1 MFGDVPYALA
11 LAAGLVAAFNP
22 CGFALLPAYLTLLV
36 ADPAAE
42 RGEAGRTAAVVR
54 ALRMTG
60 AMTAGFVAV
69 FGVFGLVV
77 TPLALSVQEWLPWAT
92 IVIGAVLVALGV
104 WLVAGREVFLSAPK
118 LNTGPPTRSVWSMV
132 LYGVSYAVAS
142 LSCTI
147 GPFLALTTSTFET
160 ASIPAGV
167 AVFVA
172 YALGMGLV
180 VGVLALAVA
189 LAQTA
194 MVTRMRRALRYVG
207 RVSGA
212 LLIVAGAYV
221 AYYGW
226 YELRVNDGGST
237 DDPIMNRAYEIQG
250 ALSARV
256 EEIGVGPVAVVF
268 ALLAAA
274 GLATAVVHRLRR
286 RRTAAGRGERAQAL
300 PDVGAGPG

>member
-1 MFGDVPYALA
+1 MLGDVPYALA

-42 RGEAGRTAAVVR
+42 RGEVGRTAAVLR

-69 FGVFGLVV
+69 FGVFGLIV

-92 IVIGAVLVALGV
+92 IAIGAVLVALGA
-104 WLVAGREVFLSAPK
+104 WLAAGREVFLSAPK
-118 LNTGPPTRSVWSMV
+118 LSTGPPTRSVWSMV

-160 ASIPAGV
+160 ESIPAGV

-194 MVTRMRRALRYVG
+194 MVTRVRRALRYVG

-226 YELRVNDGGST
+226 YELRVNDAGST

-256 EEIGVGPVAVVF
+256 EDIGVVPVAVVF
-268 ALLAAA
+268 AVLAAA
-274 GLATAVVHRLRR
+274 GLATAVVRRLS
-286 RRTAAGRGERAQAL
+286 RRTAALPDRERAAL
-300 PDVGAGPG
+300 PDAGAGPG

>member
-42 RGEAGRTAAVVR
+42 RGEAGRTAAVLR
-54 ALRMTG
+54 ALRMTA

-69 FGVFGLVV
+69 FGAFGLIV

-92 IVIGAVLVALGV
+92 IVIGVVLFGLGG
-104 WLVAGREVFLSAPK
+104 WLLSGRELFFSGPK
-118 LNTGPPTRSVWSMV
+118 LRTGPPTRSVWSMV

-237 DDPIMNRAYEIQG
+237 DDPVMNRAYEIQG

-256 EEIGVGPVAVVF
+256 EEIGVGPVAALF
-268 ALLAAA
+268 AVLVAA
-274 GLATAVVHRLRR
+274 GLATAAVHRLRR
-286 RRTAAGRGERAQAL
+286 RRTAASRAAQAL
-300 PDVGAGPG
+300 PDAGTGPG